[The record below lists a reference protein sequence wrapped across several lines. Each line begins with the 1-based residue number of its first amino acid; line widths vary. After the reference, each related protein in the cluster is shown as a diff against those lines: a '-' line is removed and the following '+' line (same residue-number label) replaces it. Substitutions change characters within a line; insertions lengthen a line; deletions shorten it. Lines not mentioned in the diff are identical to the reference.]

1 MGQLIFLDCPEFRG
15 DIRSSETHLDA
26 CSRA

>member
-15 DIRSSETHLDA
+15 DIRSSETRLVSA
-26 CSRA
+26 LL